1 MDLTHLFTQSST
13 MIHLFLD
20 NTEVTLKGLIKLL
33 KSIKESLKVRTISV
47 RGCGLKFKGQ
57 LGEKVVEL
65 L

>member
-1 MDLTHLFTQSST
+1 

-20 NTEVTLKGLIKLL
+20 NTEITLKGLIKLL